1 MAPPSKPDSFP
12 SSDKF
17 DTLVSI
23 QIGTGEGQRT
33 FEVFK
38 GVFCFYSG
46 YFTAALD
53 GRFIE
58 GREGVVKL
66 PTEDPVVFELF
77 RHWIHTRCFFESTL
91 APEILLSFDMIG
103 KLWIFGDAHDIQ
115 MLQNVVADI
124 LVAKVWDRQF
134 PSAEVVSYILENTA
148 EGSHLRRLLMELA
161 KPTNID
167 DTKADSTNIQKP
179 EDIVTAFERLA
190 IRYGSRRHGTGG
202 HTPAFRRKMAS
213 KWWQCKWHV
222 HRDGVTC
229 FTEETCSGGER

>member
-1 MAPPSKPDSFP
+1 MAPPSKSDSFP

-23 QIGTGEGQRT
+23 QVGTGESQRT

-38 GVFCFYSG
+38 GVLCSYSG

-77 RHWIHTRCFFESTL
+77 RHWLHTRCFFESTL

-103 KLWIFGDAHDIQ
+103 KLWILGDAYDLRI
-115 MLQNVVADI
+115 LQNVVADI
-124 LVAKVWDRQF
+124 LVAKVLDRQF
-134 PSAEVVSYILENTA
+134 PSAEVVSYIFENTA
-148 EGSHLRRLLMELA
+148 EGSHLRRLLMEFA
-161 KPTNID
+161 EPFNID
-167 DTKADSTNIQKP
+167 
-179 EDIVTAFERLA
+179 
-190 IRYGSRRHGTGG
+190 GTGAG
-202 HTPAFRRKMAS
+202 PS
-213 KWWQCKWHV
+213 NI
-222 HRDGVTC
+222 
-229 FTEETCSGGER
+229 